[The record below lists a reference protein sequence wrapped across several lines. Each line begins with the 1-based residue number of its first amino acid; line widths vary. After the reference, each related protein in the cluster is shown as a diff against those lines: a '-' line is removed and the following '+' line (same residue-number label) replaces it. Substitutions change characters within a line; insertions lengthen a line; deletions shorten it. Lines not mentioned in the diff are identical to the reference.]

1 MGFHSE
7 VVQRVGAIIKLHEVD
22 KIDHNGAMRTHYVH
36 REGTREELSRVL
48 TAHLMPCSCSCK
60 VSYGIQCGNDLAIN
74 GVFGLG
80 SLVIQEDGN

>member
-1 MGFHSE
+1 LNYE
-7 VVQRVGAIIKLHEVD
+7 VEEIE
-22 KIDHNGAMRTHYVH
+22 HNGVMAHSIYRK
-36 REGTREELSRVL
+36 GTREELSRVL